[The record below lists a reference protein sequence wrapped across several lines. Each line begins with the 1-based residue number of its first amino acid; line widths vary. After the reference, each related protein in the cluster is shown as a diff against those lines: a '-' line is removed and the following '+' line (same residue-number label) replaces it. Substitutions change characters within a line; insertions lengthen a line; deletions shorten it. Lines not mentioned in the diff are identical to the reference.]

1 MAQQSTPT
9 TQRITVRIVHRPIV
23 PQEMAGKPTILVIE
37 DEPVLLSLARMVL
50 ENSGYHVLEASSGDE
65 ALTLWQ
71 QKKDTVDLV
80 LTDMVMPG
88 SLSGPQVA
96 QMMRADNPTLQVIY
110 SSGYSMDSMVDSTG
124 DADPKSYLPK
134 PYVPST
140 LIKAIK
146 TRLESPFKS

>member
-1 MAQQSTPT
+1 MAQISTPNT
-9 TQRITVRIVHRPIV
+9 HRITVRIVHQPKFAD
-23 PQEMAGKPTILVIE
+23 QTASKPTILVIE

-80 LTDMVMPG
+80 LTDMIMPG
-88 SLSGPQVA
+88 SLSGTQVA
-96 QMMRADNPTLQVIY
+96 QMMRADNPSLQVIY
-110 SSGYSMDSMVDSTG
+110 SSGYSMDSMVDTTG

-146 TRLESPFKS
+146 TRLETPVKP

>member
-1 MAQQSTPT
+1 MAQLSAPN
-9 TQRITVRIVHRPIV
+9 TQRITVRIVLQPKFAE
-23 PQEMAGKPTILVIE
+23 QAASKPTILVIE

-65 ALTLWQ
+65 ALALWK

-80 LTDMVMPG
+80 LTDMIMPG
-88 SLSGPQVA
+88 SLSGTQVA

-124 DADPKSYLPK
+124 DSDPKSYLPK

-146 TRLESPFKS
+146 TKLETPKS

>member
-1 MAQQSTPT
+1 MAQTSTPQ
-9 TQRITVRIVHRPIV
+9 TQRITVRIVHHPIV
-23 PQEMAGKPTILVIE
+23 QPEKAGKPTILVIE

-71 QKKDTVDLV
+71 EKKDTVDLV

-110 SSGYSMDSMVDSTG
+110 SSGYSMDSMVDTTG
-124 DADPKSYLPK
+124 DTDPKSYLPK

-146 TRLESPFKS
+146 TRLDTPVGS

>member
-1 MAQQSTPT
+1 MAQLSIPT
-9 TQRITVRIVHRPIV
+9 TQRITVRIVHRPT
-23 PQEMAGKPTILVIE
+23 QEPEPSGKPTILVIE

-65 ALTLWQ
+65 ALKLWQ

-96 QMMRADNPTLQVIY
+96 QMMRADNPTLQIIY

-124 DADPKSYLPK
+124 DTDPKSYLPK

-146 TRLESPFKS
+146 TRLETPVKS

>member
-1 MAQQSTPT
+1 MAQTSNPSP
-9 TQRITVRIVHRPIV
+9 QRITVRIVHQPVIQQAQV
-23 PQEMAGKPTILVIE
+23 SKPTILVIE

-65 ALTLWQ
+65 ALTLWK

-110 SSGYSMDSMVDSTG
+110 SSGYSMDSMVDTTG
-124 DADPKSYLPK
+124 DSDPKSYLPK

-146 TRLESPFKS
+146 SRLETPING

>member
-1 MAQQSTPT
+1 MAQLSVPN
-9 TQRITVRIVHRPIV
+9 TQRITVRIVHRPVIQ
-23 PQEMAGKPTILVIE
+23 PERSGKPTILVIE

-50 ENSGYHVLEASSGDE
+50 ENSGYHVLEAASGDE
-65 ALTLWQ
+65 ALALWKE
-71 QKKDTVDLV
+71 KKDTVDLV

-110 SSGYSMDSMVDSTG
+110 SSGYSMDSMVDTTG
-124 DADPKSYLPK
+124 ETDPKSYLPK

-140 LIKAIK
+140 LVKAVK
-146 TRLESPFKS
+146 TRLETPVIP